1 MEKLIVL
8 FTQIHSILNSLFE
21 EAKLSLLRVD
31 NNQKKTRLTWEVATS
46 QLLIKVST
54 VIEILIMLF
63 DSEVTAKLL
72 LRKVFDK
79 LVELMKE

>member
-1 MEKLIVL
+1 
-8 FTQIHSILNSLFE
+8 LNSLFE